1 MEPPCEHGG
10 VRSVLVTKATGVDLL
25 QWSRRVN
32 TAECAEVVELVT
44 DDVVA
49 SMEPPCE
56 HGGVLAEPGD
66 ESVIAALQWSR
77 RVNTAE

>member
-10 VRSVLVTKATGVDLL
+10 VFLQLQLL
-25 QWSRRVN
+25 DSNQG
-32 TAECAEVVELVT
+32 
-44 DDVVA
+44 A

-56 HGGVLAEPGD
+56 HGGVYYVESLAMVVD
-66 ESVIAALQWSR
+66 ALQWSR